1 MILDD
6 FESFIKFR
14 IGTGYAGYAMNY
26 AKRYAQ
32 FLYSNYGNEEEVTE
46 EMLQEY
52 LKLHPHNNHNTY
64 ANAIAEIRTFSKYI
78 NQTGRKAYIPDKDYT
93 YWKKRTEFIPY
104 LLNDKE
110 LKMFFDHLD
119 SYSDKDLYERRANRK
134 VVFPILYRMMY
145 CCGMRPQEVLNLKTI
160 DVDLAFG
167 DIYIRKTKSYFYLLK
182 CV

>member
-46 EMLQEY
+46 EILQEY

-78 NQTGRKAYIPDKDYT
+78 NQTDVKLIFLIKIILIG
-93 YWKKRTEFIPY
+93 KKG
-104 LLNDKE
+104 LN
-110 LKMFFDHLD
+110 
-119 SYSDKDLYERRANRK
+119 SY
-134 VVFPILYRMMY
+134 PI
-145 CCGMRPQEVLNLKTI
+145 
-160 DVDLAFG
+160 F
-167 DIYIRKTKSYFYLLK
+167 
-182 CV
+182 

>member
-52 LKLHPHNNHNTY
+52 LKLHPHNM
-64 ANAIAEIRTFSKYI
+64 
-78 NQTGRKAYIPDKDYT
+78 QM
-93 YWKKRTEFIPY
+93 
-104 LLNDKE
+104 L
-110 LKMFFDHLD
+110 
-119 SYSDKDLYERRANRK
+119 
-134 VVFPILYRMMY
+134 
-145 CCGMRPQEVLNLKTI
+145 
-160 DVDLAFG
+160 
-167 DIYIRKTKSYFYLLK
+167 LLK
-182 CV
+182 YVHFLNTSIKQDVKLIFLIKIILIGKKGLNSYPIF

>member
-93 YWKKRTEFIPY
+93 YWKKGLNSYPIFSMIRSLRCSSIILIPIVIKICM
-104 LLNDKE
+104 NEE
-110 LKMFFDHLD
+110 LKEKLFF
-119 SYSDKDLYERRANRK
+119 
-134 VVFPILYRMMY
+134 
-145 CCGMRPQEVLNLKTI
+145 Q
-160 DVDLAFG
+160 
-167 DIYIRKTKSYFYLLK
+167 FYTE
-182 CV
+182 

>member
-1 MILDD
+1 MKTNKMILDD

-93 YWKKRTEFIPY
+93 YWKKRT
-104 LLNDKE
+104 
-110 LKMFFDHLD
+110 D
-119 SYSDKDLYERRANRK
+119 SY
-134 VVFPILYRMMY
+134 PI
-145 CCGMRPQEVLNLKTI
+145 
-160 DVDLAFG
+160 F
-167 DIYIRKTKSYFYLLK
+167 
-182 CV
+182 

>member
-104 LLNDKE
+104 LLMIRSLRCSSIILIPIVIKICMNEE
-110 LKMFFDHLD
+110 LIEKLFF
-119 SYSDKDLYERRANRK
+119 
-134 VVFPILYRMMY
+134 
-145 CCGMRPQEVLNLKTI
+145 Q
-160 DVDLAFG
+160 
-167 DIYIRKTKSYFYLLK
+167 FYTE
-182 CV
+182 